1 MPWSVQRLDLLLPLC
16 VSVQCDIC
24 PEDAVWL
31 LLRLLVTVVL
41 LEEPPLQQRQR
52 NLERRNLPEWPRFHP
67 GVPGIRYRS
76 PRRRT

>member
-52 NLERRNLPEWPRFHP
+52 NLERYATLYLASFPVRPVG
-67 GVPGIRYRS
+67 GVS
-76 PRRRT
+76 PLYNA